1 MLDNQKRD
9 PEVNLKS
16 ILGKD
21 ELILNLR
28 PNDKSKH
35 LGLQHVTLK
44 AHTEAQRMMD
54 DALLYRMSHL
64 NNDDQ
69 GLPPVSTKVAKYLKK
84 MNKLP

>member
-1 MLDNQKRD
+1 MHFGVNKRSTQERILDTMLDNQMRD

-21 ELILNLR
+21 ELVLNFR

-44 AHTEAQRMMD
+44 AHTEA
-54 DALLYRMSHL
+54 
-64 NNDDQ
+64 
-69 GLPPVSTKVAKYLKK
+69 
-84 MNKLP
+84 